1 MNMKILS
8 FLICM
13 LMIVPVI
20 AASGAIEKNL
30 NVVKKTNSTFL
41 SVNDNNPPNPP
52 KIEGP
57 LSGKIGKTYV
67 YNITLTDPDEDDQMF
82 FLEVDF
88 GEGIE
93 HEDCGCGKSWQNGTI
108 LEVSHRWKK
117 VGDYGITA
125 RVQDGCGEWSEWS
138 DPLFVSMPKH
148 KELPILFIFL
158 SGNFLKHFPSLEKL
172 TDIITSLELI
182 KSGCE

>member
-1 MNMKILS
+1 MNKKILS
-8 FLICM
+8 LLICM
-13 LMIVPVI
+13 LMIIPVVT
-20 AASGAIEKNL
+20 ASGAIENNL

-41 SVNDNNPPNPP
+41 SVDDNNPPNPP

-82 FLEVDF
+82 YLEVNF
-88 GEGIE
+88 GEGVE

-108 LEVSHRWKK
+108 LEVSHRWKN

-138 DPLFVSMPKH
+138 DPLSVSMPKN
-148 KELPILFIFL
+148 KETTNLFILL
-158 SGNFLKHFPSLEKL
+158 SNRCLESFPLLERVMDLLERTLGNR
-172 TDIITSLELI
+172 
-182 KSGCE
+182 